1 MEEPQRSAL
10 ASQWWQALTSICQV
24 PMSARPALHLLGEL
38 VDQLATGLDA
48 DPFDTTPGVRAGQT
62 LATTMSLPDPGVPI
76 ASAQV
81 LYTLAEQCT
90 RDDADQRIAALL
102 TALGQ
107 GHQMQLS
114 PTATP
119 EQSAGRAAD
128 RRFRIVFD
136 NAAVAIAISDIE
148 GRLVDANQRM
158 ADMFGVPVEALVGKS
173 VHHFAHPDDVDE
185 IGTLIFD
192 KLVPAREGTVKLER
206 RAVRDDGS
214 IVWSAFSVTYV
225 KGTGGDAD
233 YLLGVGED
241 VTERHRL
248 QQELHWQA
256 RHDQL
261 TSLPNRR
268 HLLERIQAI
277 VAAAAHDD
285 DHLGLCFTDLDRF
298 KEINDRYGHA
308 VGDQVLVATATR
320 LRDSLQGTDCM
331 IARIGGDEF
340 VVLVSPPTDDR
351 RVTAVA
357 DTLLS
362 ALVEPIIVGERQ
374 LYVSASIGAVVARVA
389 DAPAEAL
396 LDAAD
401 RGLYHAKTS
410 SEHRWILRRFEPRT
424 DP

>member
-1 MEEPQRSAL
+1 MEEPPRSVL

-24 PMSARPALHLLGEL
+24 PISTRPALHLLGEL
-38 VDQLATGLDA
+38 IDQLAAGLDA
-48 DPFDTTPGVRAGQT
+48 DPFDATPGVRVGQT
-62 LATTMSLPDPGVPI
+62 LVTTMTLLDPGVPI

-81 LYTLAEQCT
+81 LYTLAEHST

-107 GHQMQLS
+107 GHQMRLS
-114 PTATP
+114 PKETA
-119 EQSAGRAAD
+119 EQSARRAAD
-128 RRFRIVFD
+128 RRFQIIFD
-136 NAAVAIAISDIE
+136 NAAVAIGISDTE
-148 GRLVDANQRM
+148 GKLIDANQRM
-158 ADMFGVPVEALVGKS
+158 ADMIGAPLEALIGHS

-185 IGTLIFD
+185 IGTLIFE

-206 RAVRDDGS
+206 RALRDDGS
-214 IVWSAFSVTYV
+214 IGWAAFSVTYV
-225 KGTGGDAD
+225 KGTGGEAD

-241 VTERHRL
+241 VTDRHRL

-261 TSLPNRR
+261 TALPNRR

-285 DHLGLCFTDLDRF
+285 DHLGLCFADLDRF
-298 KEINDRYGHA
+298 KEINDHYGHA
-308 VGDQVLVATATR
+308 VGDRVLVATATR
-320 LRDSLQGTDCM
+320 LRDSLRGTDCM

-340 VVLVSPPTDDR
+340 VVLVSPPTDDH

-362 ALVEPIIVGERQ
+362 ALAEPITVGERR
-374 LYVSASIGAVVARVA
+374 LHVSASIGAVVARVA

-410 SEHRWILRRFEPRT
+410 GEHRWILHEFEPRT